1 MAKPSPTPAQQTV
14 LVVNTTFKG
23 IALAI
28 FRHTFGEAVGQNQ
41 LLSAR
46 FVAESHKAALTLPRL
61 VDELM
66 ADAHLDW
73 PQLDGICVAHGP
85 GSFTGIKIGI
95 AFAQGLVAGAAGGVR
110 LLGVDALGCLSRYGD
125 GGTGVGTSEDAEAT
139 AQQSLWVMA
148 QNRRKGYI
156 YADGSDAPTHC
167 VWLIPPSPRQ
177 AAAPTELWVTP
188 ADAQVATDPR
198 RTPWPGL
205 SGQRPTPWQQP
216 RLVTPWPE
224 LEAAL
229 PQGAAPQLPDSAS
242 LAPASLAKAVLAAM
256 ATAYSL
262 DSSKGAVEA
271 NYITPSTPEERIIA
285 LKLAD
290 KARGEGE

>member
-1 MAKPSPTPAQQTV
+1 MAKPSSTPAQQTV

-28 FRHTFGEAVGQNQ
+28 FRHTMGETVSQDQ

-73 PQLDGICVAHGP
+73 PELDGICVAHGP

-95 AFAQGLVAGAAGGVR
+95 AFAQGLTAGAAREAGGLR
-110 LLGVDALGCLSRYGD
+110 LKGVDALGCLSRYGGA
-125 GGTGVGTSEDAEAT
+125 GGSEESAP
-139 AQQSLWVMA
+139 QGLWVMA
-148 QNRRKGYI
+148 QNRRKGYV
-156 YADGSDAPTHC
+156 YADGSAVPTHC
-167 VWLIPPSPRQ
+167 VWLIPPGPRQ
-177 AAAPTELWVTP
+177 ATAPTELWVTP

-198 RTPWPGL
+198 RTPWP
-205 SGQRPTPWQQP
+205 SSWQRP

-229 PQGAAPQLPDSAS
+229 PQEVVAQLPEPEP
-242 LAPASLAKAVLAAM
+242 LARAVLSAM

-262 DSSKGAVEA
+262 DSSQGAIEA

-290 KARGEGE
+290 EARELAAKAGGEGE

>member
-1 MAKPSPTPAQQTV
+1 MAKPSPTQQTV

-28 FRHTFGEAVGQNQ
+28 FRHSTGKAVGQDQ

-95 AFAQGLVAGAAGGVR
+95 AFAQGLAAAGGLR
-110 LLGVDALGCLSRYGD
+110 LLGVDALGCLSRYGGRLGVAD
-125 GGTGVGTSEDAEAT
+125 GDTRAPQA
-139 AQQSLWVMA
+139 LWVMA

-167 VWLIPPSPRQ
+167 VWLIPPGPRQ

-198 RTPWPGL
+198 RTPWP
-205 SGQRPTPWQQP
+205 SSWQRP

-229 PQGAAPQLPDSAS
+229 PREVAAQLPETEP
-242 LAPASLAKAVLAAM
+242 LALAVLSAM

-262 DSSKGAVEA
+262 DSSQGAVEA

-285 LKLAD
+285 QQLAD
-290 KARGEGE
+290 KVREQEDKAGGKGE